1 VPTDPSLLE
10 KTEIVLVVDDEAE
23 IRDALYAALRFEGYK
38 VHTAMN
44 GMEAIDTARVLK
56 PDLILMD
63 VQMPVLDGINAT
75 KRLKGD
81 LITKHIPILMVTV
94 VDKKENI
101 IDGLEAG
108 AIDYVAKP
116 FFVLEMTAR
125 VKAILTLKKHYD
137 ESIEIKRQLIIS
149 EEKYRLVVDN
159 ASEAILVIQDGISG
173 FFNPKAVE
181 FMRCSKN
188 KLKSKPF
195 VEMIHREDRTKV
207 SEYFEEILQ
216 GEGLSKICALR
227 VVTNKGDVKWLEA
240 NAVLISWE
248 GKPAILNFL
257 TDVTE
262 RKQAQEEKEIV
273 QGVIMTVKTRRKQYS
288 IVDRSL

>member
-1 VPTDPSLLE
+1 MPTDPSLLE
-10 KTEIVLVVDDEAE
+10 KTEIVLVVDDDAE
-23 IRDALYAALRFEGYK
+23 IREALYAALRFEGYK

-81 LITKHIPILMVTV
+81 PITKHIPILMVTV

-116 FFVLEMTAR
+116 FFVPEMTAR

-159 ASEAILVIQDGISG
+159 ASEAILVIQDGI
-173 FFNPKAVE
+173 
-181 FMRCSKN
+181 
-188 KLKSKPF
+188 LK
-195 VEMIHREDRTKV
+195 H
-207 SEYFEEILQ
+207 
-216 GEGLSKICALR
+216 
-227 VVTNKGDVKWLEA
+227 
-240 NAVLISWE
+240 
-248 GKPAILNFL
+248 
-257 TDVTE
+257 
-262 RKQAQEEKEIV
+262 
-273 QGVIMTVKTRRKQYS
+273 KTH
-288 IVDRSL
+288 